1 MKLISLGSKTDVRK
15 PQAILSIEDTDW
27 TPSNSS
33 PVGGCIYRQ
42 ALGSCGRSLTT
53 SWLLRKRRRLR
64 KHGLLWIVTF
74 WKDEGVMGWTRVGLR
89 PRWLQSCPLT
99 PAAATEQEPV
109 RRRDREAPPQSQF
122 LQYACGADYC
132 AMLRSWQMSCELNR
146 VRCDCCR
153 LDPVLSCLR

>member
-1 MKLISLGSKTDVRK
+1 MS
-15 PQAILSIEDTDW
+15 E
-27 TPSNSS
+27 
-33 PVGGCIYRQ
+33 
-42 ALGSCGRSLTT
+42 TT
-53 SWLLRKRRRLR
+53 SYIEYRGYRLDPVQLEPSWRAHISPGPRFLRTQPDHVLAPTKRRRLR
-64 KHGLLWIVTF
+64 KHGLVWIITF
-74 WKDEGVMGWTRVGLR
+74 GEDEGVMGWTRVGLR